1 MEMLRK
7 WQRIQE
13 MESRNIAIS
22 PATYA
27 GLLSG
32 DSSTIIDVEVV
43 SETPKQLP
51 SAIET
56 RADKFRKR
64 IAELSN
70 EYKSLIG
77 EEYPLPG
84 NLNVMSE
91 EQLTEFGKFL
101 KKSIDSIKETVP
113 SYSGEPAYPI
123 DYDIDPD
130 SRQQQW
136 QENNLLPTE

>member
-1 MEMLRK
+1 MR
-7 WQRIQE
+7 QRIAQ
-13 MESRNIAIS
+13 
-22 PATYA
+22 
-27 GLLSG
+27 
-32 DSSTIIDVEVV
+32 
-43 SETPKQLP
+43 
-51 SAIET
+51 
-56 RADKFRKR
+56 
-64 IAELSN
+64 LSN

-77 EEYPLPG
+77 EDFPLPD
-84 NLNVMSE
+84 NLNAMSE
-91 EQLTEFGKFL
+91 EQLIELGTFL